1 MADENKSIEI
11 QYKADL
17 RQLLAQLKKMP
28 DVTTKEAKEMVSGL
42 NKQLRQAEK
51 AAARAAKST
60 SKSFDQMGAA
70 AKRVSINARGLR
82 KDFANIDRLSSEA
95 SQALMVFSPA
105 LGQAAATASTFAG
118 AAESAG
124 RALMVS
130 NPLFLAAAVAAGGA
144 FVVYQQFTGE
154 TEQLEESTKR
164 VNEVLENSSKA
175 FEKASSAARE
185 AESQIASLVI
195 ETNDLRNELA
205 LMQGVI
211 NDTEFMEMQN
221 AQKLFE
227 FEQKLREQQEER
239 ISRLKEAANVQAEL
253 VRELNKE
260 SRQLKENQGL
270 FSSSEEINKKRKD
283 LIKQSKNALQE
294 YNKVQTEITE
304 EEATSEELISS
315 RVKEQEALLELQV
328 ELKKEADAQKQ
339 REEARKAA
347 LKAQKEA
354 LKKQREEQKKL
365 EEIQR
370 MALDVAKQ
378 KEQLDDKTFLG
389 MSKIVGKEQEI
400 AATKKLQTEALDEQ
414 IKKAQ
419 ELAALAQTE
428 ATTEEQ
434 KLAAQQV
441 ELETQ
446 ELIKEAK
453 QAQALAELEAEKQLQ
468 KLREEGSK
476 KALKNSADLRKQE
489 ISAAHELFNA
499 TTEFAVALGD
509 LQSQEDKQSRESA
522 YRMFRFSQAAAI
534 GDIAFSV
541 AKGIA
546 EAASLPPILRGA
558 QIAAIVAT
566 GGAQTASVMAQQP
579 PTADMGMIGNSDPL
593 RPDERMVR
601 VLKGESVLDRATT
614 ASLGEDGVRALSS
627 GGGMQPQV
635 IVMQPFKH
643 FDRYIQ
649 RNQAG
654 GGSLSQASSR
664 IRY

>member
-1 MADENKSIEI
+1 MGTSVGRVVRKS
-11 QYKADL
+11 
-17 RQLLAQLKKMP
+17 
-28 DVTTKEAKEMVSGL
+28 
-42 NKQLRQAEK
+42 
-51 AAARAAKST
+51 
-60 SKSFDQMGAA
+60 
-70 AKRVSINARGLR
+70 
-82 KDFANIDRLSSEA
+82 
-95 SQALMVFSPA
+95 
-105 LGQAAATASTFAG
+105 
-118 AAESAG
+118 
-124 RALMVS
+124 
-130 NPLFLAAAVAAGGA
+130 
-144 FVVYQQFTGE
+144 
-154 TEQLEESTKR
+154 
-164 VNEVLENSSKA
+164 EVP
-175 FEKASSAARE
+175 
-185 AESQIASLVI
+185 
-195 ETNDLRNELA
+195 
-205 LMQGVI
+205 
-211 NDTEFMEMQN
+211 
-221 AQKLFE
+221 
-227 FEQKLREQQEER
+227 
-239 ISRLKEAANVQAEL
+239 
-253 VRELNKE
+253 
-260 SRQLKENQGL
+260 
-270 FSSSEEINKKRKD
+270 
-283 LIKQSKNALQE
+283 
-294 YNKVQTEITE
+294 
-304 EEATSEELISS
+304 
-315 RVKEQEALLELQV
+315 
-328 ELKKEADAQKQ
+328 
-339 REEARKAA
+339 
-347 LKAQKEA
+347 
-354 LKKQREEQKKL
+354 
-365 EEIQR
+365 
-370 MALDVAKQ
+370 LDVAKQ

-414 IKKAQ
+414 IQKAQ

-453 QAQALAELEAEKQLQ
+453 QAQVLAELEAEKQLQ
-468 KLREEGSK
+468 KLKEEGSK

-499 TTEFAVALGD
+499 TTDFAVALGD

-643 FDRYIQ
+643 IDRYIQ

-654 GGSLSQASSR
+654 GGSISTASAPIAYR
-664 IRY
+664 